1 MTEENNL
8 PRPVQP
14 GTGAGLGPSNLLGTS
29 GRVGTPPIVTGE
41 RSISILQKEV
51 ENLAIGLERAA
62 KSQGTDS
69 ATYRRALKR
78 YQDTLA
84 RLNRERGKVGLEP
97 VSNLEELEK
106 EVSSRSGSSNS
117 NALRNELK
125 WAQDTYGPSSA
136 KAREVEQKIAEADA
150 LLASSRM
157 TPGGVTAVSQTG
169 LAGYVPDLKN
179 SRPILNPAD
188 FTITVVDQNNKP
200 VVVGNTTLQDVFLV
214 FEDKNFYERGVK
226 TTVKN
231 IAYRTAEDI
240 RSLVF
245 SLNKNDRKKLQ
256 QEFKTLQLL
265 PSNYNAN
272 GELDRD
278 GAFENAF
285 LQAHTLANR
294 VNFQKLQNQE
304 PILGLSDAIK
314 QYRSEEEGP
323 TTQRNIAEFALSDGQ
338 AEGLLEEFYTRALG
352 VRPSK
357 KDIDQFKEIVRQ
369 RAGNKPRVTETT
381 TTADGRTSTTKTV
394 DTGFGAAEAE
404 LLARRQAEA
413 RPEFAPYQMATTF
426 YDSLLRA
433 AQSPVR
439 LQDTGL

>member
-1 MTEENNL
+1 MTVDNTL
-8 PRPVQP
+8 PNPFLEQ
-14 GTGAGLGPSNLLGTS
+14 AESELG
-29 GRVGTPPIVTGE
+29 V
-41 RSISILQKEV
+41 
-51 ENLAIGLERAA
+51 A
-62 KSQGTDS
+62 TDS
-69 ATYRRALKR
+69 RLAEKDIFILEEEVRDTAEAADRAGRNGTNNEKFRQAKAR
-78 YQDTLA
+78 YDKALQ
-84 RLNRERGKVGLEP
+84 RLNLERGKLGLTP
-97 VSNLEELEK
+97 VNSAEEMEDEKGAVTSDLTQLENRLQVATALNQTKQVKEL
-106 EVSSRSGSSNS
+106 
-117 NALRNELK
+117 
-125 WAQDTYGPSSA
+125 
-136 KAREVEQKIAEADA
+136 EQKIAEAQA
-150 LLASSRM
+150 VRTSNRM
-157 TPGGVTAVSQTG
+157 TPGGVSAVSQTG
-169 LAGYVPDLKN
+169 LAGYVPDIKN
-179 SRPILNPAD
+179 SRPILNPKD
-188 FTITVVDQNNKP
+188 FTITVVDQNNNP
-200 VVVGNTTLQDVFLV
+200 VVVGNKPLLEVFLV

-231 IAYRTAEDI
+231 IAYRSAEDI
-240 RSLVF
+240 RSLAF

-265 PSNYNAN
+265 PSDYNAN

-278 GAFENAF
+278 GAFESAF

-294 VNFQKLQNQE
+294 VNFQKLQNEE

-314 QYRSEEEGP
+314 QYRSDEDLDGP
-323 TTQRNIAEFALSDGQ
+323 TVQRNISEFALSDGQ

-352 VRPSK
+352 VRPSQQ
-357 KDIDQFKEIVRQ
+357 DINQFKEIVRQ
-369 RAGNKPRVTETT
+369 RAGKKPRVTETT